1 MEIYKDLSSP
11 ASQQFEKLLN
21 TQLSKNK
28 IEEGKIIE
36 GKITKITEKYI
47 FLFIPGLKSEPVID
61 INEMKMLGMQ
71 NKVVEGEKISVLLE
85 KIEDK
90 NGDVIVSAQK
100 AKKIKG
106 WYELEK
112 AYEDNQ
118 SINGKIVTKCKGG
131 VIVEHTET
139 QSLMFCPGSQISD
152 KPMKNIDHL
161 IGVEQKFAIIKLDKI
176 RGNACVSRRQIVSSS
191 KKEDKAKIVEKFK
204 VGDIIKN
211 ATVKGYS
218 SFGCFFDVNNEID
231 VLVHLQEISYSRV
244 NHPDEIFNIGEKH
257 NLKVI
262 SIDKEKLQIG
272 CSIKQLSPDPFEH
285 ISNYEQGKKYKVKV
299 VKITDYGCFCELE
312 PGLSTLLHSSEI
324 SWTKKNIPA
333 KKVFKVGDLIDC
345 IITEID
351 KDKRRVAISH
361 RLTIENPYLSLEKK
375 YPVGSDINGKVV
387 STNEYAVY
395 VKLENFDIDG
405 FLHANDLS
413 YIGKPEDELRKY
425 KKGDN
430 LKVKILEINK
440 EDLKVRVGLKQ
451 LEKDPFDWFK
461 DKKVNDPITV
471 QVISSENKG
480 LIVRPEGSDLQFTI
494 KKSQIAVSSADA
506 RPSRFVGGE
515 RIDAAI
521 SELNFDKRKV
531 SLSIKLLEEL
541 QNKEAVSKFSSPLSG
556 KNLPFSS
563 LSDQLDDKKKDKK

>member
-21 TQLSKNK
+21 SQLSKNK
-28 IEEGKIIE
+28 IEEGKVIE

-47 FLFIPGLKSEPVID
+47 FLFVPGLKSEPVID
-61 INEMKMLGMQ
+61 INEMKMIGMQ
-71 NKVVEGEKISVLLE
+71 NKIAEGKIISVLLE

-112 AYEDNQ
+112 AYDDNE
-118 SINGKIVTKCKGG
+118 SINGKIISKCKGG
-131 VIVEHTET
+131 VIVEHVETE
-139 QSLMFCPGSQISD
+139 SLMFCPGSQISD

-161 IGVEQKFAIIKLDKI
+161 IGVEQKFAIIKLDKL

-191 KKEDKAKIVEKFK
+191 KKEDKAKIVAKFK
-204 VGDIIKN
+204 VGDIIKD
-211 ATVKGYS
+211 AVVKGYS
-218 SFGCFFDVNNEID
+218 SFGCFFEVNNEID

-257 NLKVI
+257 DLKVI
-262 SIDKEKLQIG
+262 SIDKSKLQIG

-299 VKITDYGCFCELE
+299 VKIADYGCFCELE

-324 SWTKKNIPA
+324 SWTKKNISA
-333 KKVFKVGDLIDC
+333 KKIFKVGDLVDC

-351 KDKRRVAISH
+351 KEKRRVAISH
-361 RLTIENPYLSLEKK
+361 KLTIENPYSSLEKK
-375 YPVGSDINGKVV
+375 HPVGSKIEGIVTN
-387 STNEYAVY
+387 TNEYAVY
-395 VKLENFDIDG
+395 VKLGNYDIDG

-413 YIGKPEDELRKY
+413 YADKPEEELKKY
-425 KKGDN
+425 KKGIK
-430 LKVKILEINK
+430 LIVKILEINK
-440 EDLKVRVGLKQ
+440 DESKIRVGLKQ

-461 DKKVNDPITV
+461 DKKVNDTITI
-471 QVISSENKG
+471 QVISSDNKG
-480 LIVRPEGSDLQFTI
+480 LMVKPEGSDLQLLI

-521 SELNFDKRKV
+521 AELNFNKRKA

-541 QNKEAVSKFSSPLSG
+541 MNAKAIKEHSSPLSG

-563 LSDQLDDKKKDKK
+563 LSDQLDDKKK